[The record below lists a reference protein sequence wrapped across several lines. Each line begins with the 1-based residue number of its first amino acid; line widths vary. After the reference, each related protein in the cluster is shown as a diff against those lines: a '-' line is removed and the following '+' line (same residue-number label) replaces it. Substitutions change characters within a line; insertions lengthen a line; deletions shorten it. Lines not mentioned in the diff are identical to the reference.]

1 MVMEGIGLAA
11 KDGMFGKS
19 DPYFVLKRLRKGTE
33 DVAFEYKSE
42 HIAQNLNPVWQPAYM
57 CFSEMCNGDLDEQI
71 RLEVWDYDAA
81 SSPDMIGWM
90 DVSLNQL
97 LTKEPLKLNDRPG
110 GRTADPG
117 SIKAKDIQVHRTPNF
132 LDYIMEGCDLTISVA
147 VDFTAS
153 NKDIDDPV
161 SLHHLS
167 DAHQNQYQL
176 AMASIG
182 AVILDYDH
190 DKKVG
195 AMGFGAI
202 VPGAEEA
209 SHCFPL
215 KFDLG
220 PGEYNVDGLQGLM
233 DAYSDSISKAKLYGP
248 TNFQNVIDQQ
258 ALMAKEC
265 QKSAYHILMILT
277 DGDITDKQETIA
289 AIVRASKV
297 PMSMILT
304 LSLIHALTHAH
315 TRTHKHTRA
324 RTHTPTHTCT
334 HTHAGAHA
342 YHSTLSLSHI
352 LTHTHTHTHTHARR
366 CPCVSFHSLSL
377 AHTHSYSHT
386 HTHTHAHKRRHRQTH
401 SHTHAHA
408 GAHEHYSYSMS
419 HTHTQ
424 VSVIGVGEE
433 DFEEMDILSFCLSL
447 SNSLSHTHSYNTH
460 TPHGRTYTHTHTCR
474 CR

>member
-19 DPYFVLKRLRKGTE
+19 DPYFVFKRLRKGTE

-215 KFDLG
+215 KLDLG

-233 DAYSDSISKAKLYGP
+233 DAYRDSISKAKLYGP

-352 LTHTHTHTHTHARR
+352 LTHTHTHTHTHINADTDKHTHTRTHTQVLMSIIHTLCLTR
-366 CPCVSFHSLSL
+366 TRKYQLLESAKRTSKRWIFSLSVSL
-377 AHTHSYSHT
+377 SPILSHTRTPTIHTHRTDAHT
-386 HTHTHAHKRRHRQTH
+386 HTHTHAGADEYHNHWSWRRGFRRDGH
-401 SHTHAHA
+401 S
-408 GAHEHYSYSMS
+408 
-419 HTHTQ
+419 
-424 VSVIGVGEE
+424 
-433 DFEEMDILSFCLSL
+433 
-447 SNSLSHTHSYNTH
+447 
-460 TPHGRTYTHTHTCR
+460 
-474 CR
+474 

>member
-1 MVMEGIGLAA
+1 MYIQGIYIHIYTHMYTYIHICTHTHIHIHIYIHIYNNKRSCIYKVRMVMEGIGLAA

-19 DPYFVLKRLRKGTE
+19 DPYFVFKRLRKGTE
-33 DVAFEYKSE
+33 EVAFEYKSE
-42 HIAQNLNPVWQPAYM
+42 HIAQNLNPVWEPAYM
-57 CFSEMCNGDLDEQI
+57 CFSEMCNGDLDEKI
-71 RLEVWDYDAA
+71 KLEVWDYDAA

-117 SIKAKDIQVHRTPNF
+117 SIKAKEIQVHRTPNF

-153 NKDIDDPV
+153 NKNIDDPV

-167 DAHQNQYQL
+167 DAQQNQYQL

-215 KFDLG
+215 KLDLG

-233 DAYSDSISKAKLYGP
+233 DAYRDSISKAKLYGP

-258 ALMAKEC
+258 TLMAKEC

-297 PMSMILT
+297 PMSIIPT
-304 LSLIHALTHAH
+304 LSRRHALTHAH
-315 TRTHKHTRA
+315 TRTHTHTR
-324 RTHTPTHTCT
+324 THAYA
-334 HTHAGAHA
+334 HTHM
-342 YHSTLSLSHI
+342 
-352 LTHTHTHTHTHARR
+352 HTHARR
-366 CPCVSFHSLSL
+366 CPCASFHSLV
-377 AHTHSYSHT
+377 HTHTQSYSHT
-386 HTHTHAHKRRHRQTH
+386 HTHTHT
-401 SHTHAHA
+401 
-408 GAHEHYSYSMS
+408 
-419 HTHTQ
+419 
-424 VSVIGVGEE
+424 
-433 DFEEMDILSFCLSL
+433 
-447 SNSLSHTHSYNTH
+447 
-460 TPHGRTYTHTHTCR
+460 RT
-474 CR
+474 